1 MFYIF
6 SMENKMKYVK
16 RKKGTPRQFQIT
28 YRCTPHQ
35 HSLLKKERDKKG
47 YTLSKVIDES
57 LKKTIKDY

>member
-1 MFYIF
+1 
-6 SMENKMKYVK
+6 MKYVK